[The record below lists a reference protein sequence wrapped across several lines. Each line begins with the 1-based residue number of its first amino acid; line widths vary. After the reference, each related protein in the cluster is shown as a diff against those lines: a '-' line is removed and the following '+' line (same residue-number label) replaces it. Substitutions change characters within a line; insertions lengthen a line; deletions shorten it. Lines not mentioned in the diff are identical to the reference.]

1 MPRLSRTS
9 RCCYRHLVNQ
19 GGGAMSHYEYRVVA
33 APARG
38 VKAKGIKSAE
48 ARFSHALEQMM
59 NAMASEGWEYQ
70 RAETLPSTE
79 RSGLTSTTTTWRN
92 VLVFRRLIEQEQT
105 NVSTAAQITP
115 EPPVTSP
122 VKPQPLPEIVAPT
135 TPDDDASQ
143 SAGASRMLSDNGVE
157 ELSEV
162 SGLTNSLTQLA
173 ATRKSRISDD

>member
-1 MPRLSRTS
+1 
-9 RCCYRHLVNQ
+9 
-19 GGGAMSHYEYRVVA
+19 MSQYEYRVVA

-79 RSGLTSTTTTWRN
+79 RSGLTSTTKTWRN
-92 VLVFRRLIEQEQT
+92 VLVFRRVKEQAQSVDT
-105 NVSTAAQITP
+105 STVHMPP
-115 EPPVTSP
+115 EPQVAAP
-122 VKPQPLPEIVAPT
+122 VKPQPLPEIVTPA
-135 TPDDDASQ
+135 TPDDDASK

-173 ATRKSRISDD
+173 AARSVKKTDG

>member
-1 MPRLSRTS
+1 
-9 RCCYRHLVNQ
+9 
-19 GGGAMSHYEYRVVA
+19 MSQYEYRVIA

-92 VLVFRRLIEQEQT
+92 VLVFRRTTAQEQSKPAP
-105 NVSTAAQITP
+105 VAQSTM
-115 EPPVTSP
+115 EPPVTTP
-122 VKPQPLPEIVAPT
+122 ATPQPLPEIVAPA
-135 TPDDDASQ
+135 TPDDDASK
-143 SAGASRMLSDNGVE
+143 SAGASRMLKDNGVE

-173 ATRKSRISDD
+173 ESRK

>member
-1 MPRLSRTS
+1 
-9 RCCYRHLVNQ
+9 
-19 GGGAMSHYEYRVVA
+19 MSNFEYRVVA
-33 APARG
+33 APSRG

-79 RSGLTSTTTTWRN
+79 RSGLTSSTTTWRN
-92 VLVFRRLIEQEQT
+92 VLVFRRSIAQEEPKDI
-105 NVSTAAQITP
+105 SIAQIVP
-115 EPPVTSP
+115 EPPVTTP
-122 VKPQPLPEIVAPT
+122 VKPQPLPEIVTPA
-135 TPDDDASQ
+135 TPDEDASK

-162 SGLTNSLTQLA
+162 SGLTNSLTHLA
-173 ATRKSRISDD
+173 EARKSRKTND

>member
-1 MPRLSRTS
+1 
-9 RCCYRHLVNQ
+9 
-19 GGGAMSHYEYRVVA
+19 MSHYEYRVIA

-48 ARFSHALEQMM
+48 ARFSNALEQMM

-92 VLVFRRLIEQEQT
+92 VLVFRRLQAQE
-105 NVSTAAQITP
+105 TP
-115 EPPVTSP
+115 VDKSEVEKPSEPPLTTP
-122 VKPQPLPEIVAPT
+122 VKPEPLPEIVAPA
-135 TPDDDASQ
+135 TPDDDASK

-173 ATRKSRISDD
+173 ATRNSQKTDD